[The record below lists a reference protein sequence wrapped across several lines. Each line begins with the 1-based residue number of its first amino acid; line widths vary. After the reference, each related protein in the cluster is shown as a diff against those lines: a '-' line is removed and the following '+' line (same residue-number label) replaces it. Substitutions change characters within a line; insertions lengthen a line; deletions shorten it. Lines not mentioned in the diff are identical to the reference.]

1 MSNSKDIVQKAFQHQ
16 PTTRIPKGELWLG
29 AELFKIAKL
38 EDNLQGHI
46 ELIERLGQNLICLPI
61 SNEVTINRTLGYQY
75 FTINDLTEASQ
86 ITDLFLIAILDG
98 PFQQLTEK
106 YGLMK
111 LLTGWM
117 RERDMIIEQYKQEEK
132 KFQKL
137 LAQVLEAH
145 IDAVVIAEDLAGEQG
160 PLLNP
165 DEMQEYFFDFYVQ
178 AVSEIHR
185 KPSYALLHSCGKI
198 TTLLPQ
204 IVLYGFDGLAAIQHQ
219 ANDLINLKK
228 QYGSRLTIMAGIE
241 ANLFEKEKIPPSS
254 LAQYKNILQ
263 SFAPDGGFILSSS
276 TGLYASNFID
286 RIQEL
291 YRIADDI

>member
-165 DEMQEYFFDFYVQ
+165 DEIQEYFSDFYAQV
-178 AVSEIHR
+178 
-185 KPSYALLHSCGKI
+185 
-198 TTLLPQ
+198 
-204 IVLYGFDGLAAIQHQ
+204 F
-219 ANDLINLKK
+219 LI
-228 QYGSRLTIMAGIE
+228 MV
-241 ANLFEKEKIPPSS
+241 
-254 LAQYKNILQ
+254 
-263 SFAPDGGFILSSS
+263 
-276 TGLYASNFID
+276 
-286 RIQEL
+286 
-291 YRIADDI
+291 